1 MSTSKPLLEEEPEI
15 LKADREKC
23 EEIKANEGS
32 AVPEEIARIGSPSHY
47 HPSPHA

>member
-32 AVPEEIARIGSPSHY
+32 AVPEEIARIGSPAHY
-47 HPSPHA
+47 HPHV